1 MTHLHDK
8 NMPPVVGLHFDE
20 LDHFVIY
27 DYDVHWIDIS
37 RCWLDGDRPVEV
49 RASDYRV
56 PGQPD
61 NARNPWGANVEIR
74 YASGANVLIRTVGD
88 ARTAR
93 GGAPFWI
100 HGTEGTIRGSV
111 LLGSD
116 FLELD
121 RDGEV
126 TPFEL
131 EGAWY
136 PEGLAG
142 TMAELLSAIAEDRE
156 PYNSARHNLLS
167 LELTLAACRSADL
180 RRRAGGAVT
189 RLPGV
194 MTDVLPSADDGELF
208 RRAKRLGFA
217 GVEVILEASRG
228 ATGSTGCGARR
239 PRRGSPFRA
248 SCSASTATSAASPTP
263 SRPSRRP
270 PSADVERALDWAAEL
285 GSDAL
290 LVPFFGRAELRDAAD
305 VDRAAAALRP
315 LCRRA
320 AERGVSL
327 LYEGTLASDGD
338 PRASPPASTR
348 RRSAATSTRPTSSR
362 ARWTRRPS
370 CAASATSSGGCT

>member
-1 MTHLHDK
+1 MTDVGAPRAAALDYRPSFPQQHLAVAIVGCGAAAKDLHLPAYEAWNVDVAGVWDLLPSAVEGVREHFPFVRRVYESLDEVLADPEVAVVDVATRPAERPALMLEAIAAGKHVLAQKPLALDLDSARRVVEAADAAGVKVAVNQNGRWCPPLRAATLLLACGAVGDVVAVTHLHDK

-20 LDHFVIY
+20 LAHFVIY

-49 RASDYRV
+49 RASDWRV
-56 PGQPD
+56 PGQP
-61 NARNPWGANVEIR
+61 AHAKSPWGANVEIR
-74 YASGANVLIRTVGD
+74 YASGANVLVRTVGD

-136 PEGLAG
+136 PDGLAG

-167 LELTLAACRSADL
+167 LELTLAACRSAD
-180 RRRAGGAVT
+180 ANGAPVA
-189 RLPGV
+189 V
-194 MTDVLPSADDGELF
+194 
-208 RRAKRLGFA
+208 
-217 GVEVILEASRG
+217 
-228 ATGSTGCGARR
+228 
-239 PRRGSPFRA
+239 
-248 SCSASTATSAASPTP
+248 
-263 SRPSRRP
+263 
-270 PSADVERALDWAAEL
+270 
-285 GSDAL
+285 
-290 LVPFFGRAELRDAAD
+290 
-305 VDRAAAALRP
+305 
-315 LCRRA
+315 
-320 AERGVSL
+320 
-327 LYEGTLASDGD
+327 
-338 PRASPPASTR
+338 
-348 RRSAATSTRPTSSR
+348 
-362 ARWTRRPS
+362 
-370 CAASATSSGGCT
+370 

>member
-1 MTHLHDK
+1 MSSAQVPRTAAFDYRPFFPGQPFAVAIVGCGAAAKDLHLPAYEAWNVDVAGVWDLLPSAVDGVRDRFPFVRRVYDSLHEVLADPEVAAVDIATRPALILEAIAAGKHVLAQKPLALDLESARRVVEAAERAGVKLAVNQNGRWCPPLRAATLLVQQGAVGDVVAVTHLHDK

-37 RCWLDGDRPVEV
+37 RCWLDGDRPLEV

-121 RDGEV
+121 RDGAV

-142 TMAELLSAIAEDRE
+142 TMAELLCAIAEDRE

-167 LELTLAACRSADL
+167 LELTLAACRSAD
-180 RRRAGGAVT
+180 ANGAPV
-189 RLPGV
+189 
-194 MTDVLPSADDGELF
+194 
-208 RRAKRLGFA
+208 
-217 GVEVILEASRG
+217 
-228 ATGSTGCGARR
+228 
-239 PRRGSPFRA
+239 
-248 SCSASTATSAASPTP
+248 
-263 SRPSRRP
+263 
-270 PSADVERALDWAAEL
+270 AL
-285 GSDAL
+285 
-290 LVPFFGRAELRDAAD
+290 
-305 VDRAAAALRP
+305 
-315 LCRRA
+315 
-320 AERGVSL
+320 
-327 LYEGTLASDGD
+327 
-338 PRASPPASTR
+338 
-348 RRSAATSTRPTSSR
+348 
-362 ARWTRRPS
+362 
-370 CAASATSSGGCT
+370 

>member
-1 MTHLHDK
+1 MSRAEAPRAAALGYRPSFPAEPLAVAIVGCGSAAKDLHLPAYEAWTVDVAGVYDALPAATAGVRERFPFVRRVYGSLEEVLADPEVAVVDIATRPAERPALILQAIEAGKHVLAQKPLALDLESARHAVEAADAAGVKLAVNQNGRWSPPLRAATLLVQQGAIGEVMAVTHLHDK

-61 NARNPWGANVEIR
+61 HARNAWGANVEIR
-74 YASGANVLIRTVGD
+74 FASGANVLIRTVGD
-88 ARTAR
+88 ARTSR

-121 RDGEV
+121 RDGQI
-126 TPFEL
+126 TSFEL

-136 PEGLAG
+136 PDGLAG

-180 RRRAGGAVT
+180 NGERVT
-189 RLPGV
+189 L
-194 MTDVLPSADDGELF
+194 
-208 RRAKRLGFA
+208 
-217 GVEVILEASRG
+217 
-228 ATGSTGCGARR
+228 
-239 PRRGSPFRA
+239 
-248 SCSASTATSAASPTP
+248 
-263 SRPSRRP
+263 
-270 PSADVERALDWAAEL
+270 
-285 GSDAL
+285 
-290 LVPFFGRAELRDAAD
+290 
-305 VDRAAAALRP
+305 
-315 LCRRA
+315 
-320 AERGVSL
+320 
-327 LYEGTLASDGD
+327 
-338 PRASPPASTR
+338 
-348 RRSAATSTRPTSSR
+348 
-362 ARWTRRPS
+362 
-370 CAASATSSGGCT
+370 